1 MKKIYFI
8 IVSADTP
15 HGPVKGAYA
24 LANSLAE
31 NGRNVTLVMV
41 KKGAGANAH
50 LNNSVKKIYLAD
62 HVSGY
67 FNKLSFY
74 QKILVEVGNRNNIVS
89 ISMCFSADAIN
100 IHCRQ
105 FAKICS
111 SIRGN
116 LIQNYRLDYG
126 ILGFLLAFI
135 HLLMLRFFD
144 FVVVMTNSMAFQV
157 KGYIGKP
164 PNIIGN
170 FVDEKQLDFI
180 NKTFTITS
188 SKYYFVFVGTLSKRK
203 RPALLLDAIKILHGF
218 GLDFH
223 LHIVGDGPL
232 RPYIESRIIKDNLSN
247 NVTLH
252 GFTKNPYKIISSSD
266 VMVLPSLSE
275 GASRAVMEALYLG
288 VPCVVANID
297 GNSELIEEGVNGA
310 LFSEIADLPG
320 AILRALEISR
330 NLGPI
335 RPILLSKKNR
345 QISAVSSFINLLE
358 SV

>member
-24 LANSLAE
+24 LANSLSDK
-31 NGRNVTLVMV
+31 GRNVTLVMV
-41 KKGAGANAH
+41 KEGAGANAH
-50 LNNSVKKIYLAD
+50 LNNSVKKICLAEY
-62 HVSGY
+62 VSGY

-74 QKILVEVGNRNNIVS
+74 QKILAEAGNRNRIIS

-105 FAKICS
+105 FAKTCS

-126 ILGFLLAFI
+126 IIGFLFAFI

-144 FVVVMTNSMAFQV
+144 LVVVMTKPMAHQV
-157 KGYIGKP
+157 KRYIGKQ

-170 FVDEKQLDFI
+170 FVDEKSLAFT
-180 NKTFTITS
+180 NKTYNITS
-188 SKYYFVFVGTLSKRK
+188 KPRFVFVGALSKRK
-203 RPALLLDAIKILHGF
+203 RPALLLDAIKILHGY

-223 LHIVGDGPL
+223 LHLVGDGPL
-232 RPYIESRIIKDNLSN
+232 RPYIESKIIKDNLSN

-252 GFTKNPYKIISSSD
+252 GFIKSPFKIVTSSD

-297 GNSELIEEGVNGA
+297 GNSELIEEGFNGA

-320 AILRALEISR
+320 AMLRALDVSR
-330 NLGPI
+330 SLGPI

-345 QISAVSSFINLLE
+345 QISAASLFIDLLE

>member
-24 LANSLAE
+24 LANSLSD
-31 NGRNVTLVMV
+31 NGRNVTLVIV
-41 KKGAGANAH
+41 KKGTGANAH
-50 LNNSVKKIYLAD
+50 LNNSVKKICLAD

-74 QKILVEVGNRNNIVS
+74 QKILVQAGNRNKIVS

-100 IHCRQ
+100 IHCRK
-105 FAKICS
+105 FAKTCS
-111 SIRGN
+111 SVRGN
-116 LIQNYRLDYG
+116 LIQNYRLDYRV
-126 ILGFLLAFI
+126 LGFLFAFM

-144 FVVVMTNSMAFQV
+144 EVVVMTKPMALQV
-157 KGYIGKP
+157 KRYIGKQ

-170 FVDEKQLDFI
+170 FVDEKPLAFR
-180 NKTFTITS
+180 NKTYNITS
-188 SKYYFVFVGTLSKRK
+188 KPRFVFVGTLSKRK
-203 RPALLLDAIKILHGF
+203 RPALLLDAIKILHGYS
-218 GLDFH
+218 LDFH
-223 LHIVGDGPL
+223 LHLVGDGPL
-232 RPYIESRIIKDNLSN
+232 RPYIESKIIKDNLSN

-252 GFTKNPYKIISSSD
+252 GFIKSPFKIITSSD

-297 GNSELIEEGVNGA
+297 GNSELIEEGFNGA

-320 AILRALEISR
+320 AMLRALDISR
-330 NLGPI
+330 SLGPI

-345 QISAVSSFINLLE
+345 QISAVSLFIDLLE